1 LERKAHGEDSVTGKS
16 RENSFSVGHRAVRE
30 RWPEPKLD
38 PESSVLLFIL
48 ATMVV
53 GRAAGSKRPERDLNT
68 A

>member
-30 RWPEPKLD
+30 RWLE
-38 PESSVLLFIL
+38 PESPVLLFIL

-53 GRAAGSKRPERDLNT
+53 GRAAGSERPERDLNT